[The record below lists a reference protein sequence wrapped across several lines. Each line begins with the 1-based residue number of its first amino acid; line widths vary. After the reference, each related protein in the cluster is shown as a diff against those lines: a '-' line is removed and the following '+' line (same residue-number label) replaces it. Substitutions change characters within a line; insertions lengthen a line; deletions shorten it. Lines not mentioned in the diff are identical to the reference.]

1 MPRRNNPRNRIDQMA
16 REAEQALQAQRE
28 AVMPTPAELDRDA
41 TVTRSS
47 VDAAVEF
54 ARAAN
59 AGSPIQGL
67 LDGPPGQG
75 ERDG

>member
-1 MPRRNNPRNRIDQMA
+1 MSRRNPRNRIDQMA
-16 REAEQALQAQRE
+16 QEAARALQAQRE
-28 AVMPTPAELDRDA
+28 AVLPTPAELDRDA
-41 TVTRSS
+41 TVTRSD

>member
-1 MPRRNNPRNRIDQMA
+1 MSRRNPRNRIDQMA
-16 REAEQALQAQRE
+16 QEAARALQAQRE
-28 AVMPTPAELDRDA
+28 AVLPTPAELDREA

-59 AGSPIQGL
+59 RGSDIEGL